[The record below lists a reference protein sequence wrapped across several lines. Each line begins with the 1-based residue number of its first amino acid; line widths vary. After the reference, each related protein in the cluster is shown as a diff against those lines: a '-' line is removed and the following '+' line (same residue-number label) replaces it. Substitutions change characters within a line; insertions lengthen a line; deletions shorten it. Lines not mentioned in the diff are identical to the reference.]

1 MLNFVGEIIMVVS
14 EISDSGLDHEPMKV
28 LLVDDY
34 AENRSVLEFVLRRLN
49 VTCIQAENGDQALEQ
64 CGLHEFGLIYLDYHM
79 PGKNGFDT
87 AKLIQQIAKN
97 DQTPIIFLTADTES
111 EGLEKTGY
119 EIGAMDFIYKPMDPE
134 YIREKVQAL
143 VERAR
148 MASR

>member
-1 MLNFVGEIIMVVS
+1 
-14 EISDSGLDHEPMKV
+14 
-28 LLVDDY
+28 
-34 AENRSVLEFVLRRLN
+34 
-49 VTCIQAENGDQALEQ
+49 
-64 CGLHEFGLIYLDYHM
+64 M
-79 PGKNGFDT
+79 PGKNGFET
-87 AKLIQQIAKN
+87 AELIQQTAKN